1 MACAYRAGVHRAGSG
16 WGRVAGQA
24 AVPHAALPAALQA
37 ALTAA
42 PLAALLAVLLLTPGL
57 AHAAASLCKADET
70 VAFSC
75 TVLQRT
81 ASLCLQ
87 READQAVS
95 LSFRLGKGR
104 RIERQYT
111 ATPQNGQHFSATV
124 SPAMPGA
131 VVRQVWFDQA
141 GSRTLLTECV
151 GSACR
156 QSAGLAMLRA
166 GRVLSHWRC
175 QRGADDAAWF
185 SGQLVKF
192 GADADSSHST
202 TPLLLIEDIDNPV
215 ERLYAPVR
223 R

>member
-1 MACAYRAGVHRAGSG
+1 MLSAM
-16 WGRVAGQA
+16 
-24 AVPHAALPAALQA
+24 
-37 ALTAA
+37 
-42 PLAALLAVLLLTPGL
+42 LAVLLVTPGL

-75 TVLQRT
+75 TVPRRT

-87 READQAVS
+87 READQAVA
-95 LSFRLGKGR
+95 LRFRLGKGQ

-156 QSAGLAMLRA
+156 QSAGLAVLRA

-192 GADADSSHST
+192 GADADSSYST